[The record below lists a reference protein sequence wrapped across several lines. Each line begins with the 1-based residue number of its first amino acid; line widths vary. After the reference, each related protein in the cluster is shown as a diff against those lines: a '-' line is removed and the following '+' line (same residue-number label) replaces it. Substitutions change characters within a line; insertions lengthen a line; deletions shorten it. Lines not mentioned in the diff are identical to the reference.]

1 MDKNLLWR
9 KKNLQTFSNV
19 WFNDIWTAYIYNSNI
34 LEDNLTTKVFISLG
48 SSFLRN
54 KGEA

>member
-1 MDKNLLWR
+1 MEENFEGKQ
-9 KKNLQTFSNV
+9 NLQTFSNV
-19 WFNDIWTAYIYNSNI
+19 WFNDIWTAKIHKKI

-48 SSFLRN
+48 SSFLRK